1 MISRKLSLRLCST
14 AVCLV
19 LAGAAHSTTERPKIA
34 PQKFDYS
41 ARTIK
46 QVERDGR
53 FWIRKGDL
61 KLYGTQQKP
70 ARIKTP
76 SLTLSAPL
84 IFLGAEH
91 QNAIAT
97 RNISQAVK
105 ISGEIVP
112 SYGGLPMRFE
122 ATCDLAVFDNK
133 KQVWQLEGDVKGFY
147 EDAHGR
153 KSLNAETVTISRLQA
168 SVSVVQMLED
178 NVGGNTVKSKNAPY
192 ISR

>member
-1 MISRKLSLRLCST
+1 MISRKLSLRLCAT

-19 LAGAAHSTTERPKIA
+19 LAGAAHSTTESPKIA

-41 ARTIK
+41 APTIK

-61 KLYGTQQKP
+61 KLYGTQEKP

-76 SLTLSAPL
+76 SLALSAGI
-84 IFLGAEH
+84 IFLNTKH
-91 QNAIAT
+91 KSFIASHSLST
-97 RNISQAVK
+97 DVTIK
-105 ISGEIVP
+105 GEIVP
-112 SYGGLPMRFE
+112 SYGGLPVRFE
-122 ATCDLAVFDNK
+122 ATCDVAAFDSK

-168 SVSVVQMLED
+168 SVSVVQVLED
-178 NVGGNTVKSKNAPY
+178 NVGGNTVKSKNVPY